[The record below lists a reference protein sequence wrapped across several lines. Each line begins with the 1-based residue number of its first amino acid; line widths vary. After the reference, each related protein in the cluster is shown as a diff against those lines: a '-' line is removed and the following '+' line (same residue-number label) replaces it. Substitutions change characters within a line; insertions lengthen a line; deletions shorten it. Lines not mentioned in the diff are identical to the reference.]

1 MTLLSSFSPSIFI
14 LNVTVFAIV
23 RFICYV
29 RPIMDEL
36 LHSVAEVVRLAGV
49 WDVLLFLIVATM
61 VVGSLIGICRKAN
74 EKEKPSE
81 DTTTFVF
88 KIEDRSKSE

>member
-1 MTLLSSFSPSIFI
+1 
-14 LNVTVFAIV
+14 
-23 RFICYV
+23 
-29 RPIMDEL
+29 MDEL
-36 LHSVAEVVRLAGV
+36 LHSAAEVVRMAGI

-61 VVGSLIGICRKAN
+61 VLGAMIGICRKAN

-81 DTTTFVF
+81 GPTTFVF

>member
-1 MTLLSSFSPSIFI
+1 
-14 LNVTVFAIV
+14 
-23 RFICYV
+23 
-29 RPIMDEL
+29 MDGL
-36 LHSVAEVVRLAGV
+36 LHSVAEVVRMAGV

-61 VVGSLIGICRKAN
+61 VLGSLIGICRKAN

-81 DTTTFVF
+81 GPTTFVF